1 MLSWFRSR
9 AEDRRR
15 AIDLY
20 GAVVTQARQ
29 PVFFASHDVLDTPE
43 GRTALIILL
52 MFPVLERLQ
61 AGGPRE
67 RRVARYLSET
77 FVTDIDDCLREMG
90 VGDMSVPKKVKR
102 AAQALGERGLSYR
115 RAVASPDPVA
125 ALADELAAT
134 IPGLEQSPS
143 GARAL
148 AEMTLA
154 SNARLRAAPLE
165 TLVAGSVQLSGTAPA
180 APLAQS

>member
-29 PVFFASHDVLDTPE
+29 PSFFAGHGVSDTPE

-52 MFPVLERLQ
+52 MIPVIERLQ
-61 AGGPRE
+61 AGTKRD
-67 RRVARYLSET
+67 RRTARYLSET

-102 AAQALGERGLSYR
+102 AAQAMGERGVSYR
-115 RAVASPDPVA
+115 NAAAGGEA
-125 ALADELAAT
+125 ALAQELAAT
-134 IPGLEQSPS
+134 IPGLSQNPD

-148 AEMTLA
+148 ARMTLETA
-154 SNARLRAAPLE
+154 ARLAAIP
-165 TLVAGSVQLSGTAPA
+165 ADQLRSGTVELCKLPQSASTG
-180 APLAQS
+180 AQQ

>member
-29 PVFFASHDVLDTPE
+29 PAFFAEHGVLDTPE

-61 AGGPRE
+61 TAGGPRE

-115 RAVASPDPVA
+115 RAIASSDPVA

-134 IPGLEQSPS
+134 IPGLEQNPS

-148 AEMTLA
+148 AGMTL
-154 SNARLRAAPLE
+154 STNARLRAAPLD
-165 TLVAGSVQLSGTAPA
+165 TLAAGSVQLSAPA
-180 APLAQS
+180 APIAQS